1 MIQDQN
7 DQQYPANIDIQGLS
21 FGASGQ
27 ISSVNFGK
35 PTGIMH
41 GQKVARNRNG
51 FSLV

>member
-21 FGASGQ
+21 FGAQGQ
-27 ISSVNFGK
+27 NSSVNFGK

-41 GQKVARNRNG
+41 G
-51 FSLV
+51 